1 MIQCFKW
8 ASEYYETTEENK
20 YEINGINHAERI
32 INSIGK
38 KTHTL
43 AKFKENTPS
52 CHEIRK

>member
-32 INSIGK
+32 VRIRELGNA
-38 KTHTL
+38 THIL
-43 AKFKENTPS
+43 ESYK
-52 CHEIRK
+52 